1 MLETLID
8 FILHIEVHLDMLIT
22 QYQTWTYLIL
32 FLIIFVE
39 TGLIVMPFL
48 PGDSLLF
55 AIGAFTARGAFDLW
69 AIMGTL
75 VLAAFL
81 GDTINYSIG
90 KFFGP
95 KIFGKENSF
104 WFNKKNLD
112 KAHSFYEKYGAKT
125 IILARFVPIV
135 RTFAPFVAGIGEM
148 NYRKYMIYNIVGAV
162 LWVCSFTVLGFF
174 FGNLPIIQQNFKLV
188 ILAIIIISVIP
199 AIVEY
204 VREKKKLSSL

>member
-81 GDTINYSIG
+81 GDIINYSIG
-90 KFFGP
+90 KYFGP

-104 WFNKKNLD
+104 WFNKKNLE
-112 KAHSFYEKYGAKT
+112 KAHRFYEKYGAKT

-174 FGNLPIIQQNFKLV
+174 FGNLPIIQKNFKLV

-199 AIVEY
+199 AVVEY